1 MLIFNSWQMNNIN
14 LRAPVAM
21 QKQEPDRETAWAMQV
36 SEISQDLA
44 MLSQSS
50 QDQTQ
55 AMDEGTPPEK
65 HMSTGAA
72 SAANHGSLRP
82 FLILLTAAP

>member
-1 MLIFNSWQMNNIN
+1 
-14 LRAPVAM
+14 
-21 QKQEPDRETAWAMQV
+21 MQV

-65 HMSTGAA
+65 HTSTGAA
-72 SAANHGSLRP
+72 LAANDGCLFSSPCSFQLQRSDQP
-82 FLILLTAAP
+82 CLLLSTLS